1 MFYFGTKIGENS
13 IETPEG
19 YLTYRN
25 VPIARTGEQIYLA
38 RELGLTEGDGERP
51 VKVYREE
58 EEVFS
63 PEAMSSFEGKDVT
76 NEHPQE
82 QVNPSNFSNY
92 SKGHIEKI
100 RRDGDFLVAD
110 LVIKDP
116 ILISEVRN
124 KVKREVSCGYMCE
137 YVPYKDGYKQTN
149 IRGNHV
155 AVVPQGRAGH
165 EVAIK
170 DSAAEAQKGAHKMSA
185 TKALLEFFGIAAKDA
200 TPEELATLADNAATV
215 LDAEPA
221 KKAPDAEP
229 AEAKAKD
236 EDIPKGDDLGSK
248 LDKILERIE
257 TIEKKVNGHGGPK
270 EAHDETA
277 IDDEITKLGGKDED
291 EVEAE
296 SEQEELAEDSCGIAK
311 DAAVACLRTM
321 RPVVA
326 AIPDEVTKRAVT
338 DAILAS
344 VRGKSEIPG
353 IQRATQDAAKA
364 NAAMSGK
371 TDYEK
376 ICEGQ
381 QTAYNARNPHT
392 AKKEG

>member
-1 MFYFGTKIGENS
+1 
-13 IETPEG
+13 
-19 YLTYRN
+19 
-25 VPIARTGEQIYLA
+25 
-38 RELGLTEGDGERP
+38 
-51 VKVYREE
+51 
-58 EEVFS
+58 
-63 PEAMSSFEGKDVT
+63 MSV
-76 NEHPQE
+76 
-82 QVNPSNFSNY
+82 
-92 SKGHIEKI
+92 
-100 RRDGDFLVAD
+100 
-110 LVIKDP
+110 
-116 ILISEVRN
+116 
-124 KVKREVSCGYMCE
+124 
-137 YVPYKDGYKQTN
+137 
-149 IRGNHV
+149 
-155 AVVPQGRAGH
+155 
-165 EVAIK
+165 
-170 DSAAEAQKGAHKMSA
+170 

-200 TPEELATLADNAATV
+200 TPEELATLVDNAATV

-236 EDIPKGDDLGSK
+236 EDIPEGDDLGSK

-270 EAHDETA
+270 DSHDENT
-277 IDDEITKLGGKDED
+277 IDEEITKLAGKDEG
-291 EVEAE
+291 EEETA
-296 SEQEELAEDSCGIAK
+296 SEEETTEDACGIAK
-311 DAAVACLRTM
+311 DTAVSVLRTM

-326 AIPDEVTKRAVT
+326 AIPDAATKQAVT
-338 DAILAS
+338 DALLAS